1 MSSLVTIAKDHFFSL
16 AAHLP
21 QKLLPTAVKL
31 RLLARSGVLD
41 HAWYCQ
47 VTKRSPATLL
57 ELAEEVWNDDRE
69 RVANPLFSADSYR
82 HEYHFKGSPGEALL
96 HYVLVGEKRGF
107 KPCEWFDPVFFRRQH
122 PEIPE
127 SRCAL
132 AVYNAEWI
140 SFPSAHPYFDG
151 PWYLTRYQDVAASG
165 INPLAHF
172 INYGSRE
179 GREPNAYFDA
189 VWYLDRNQD
198 IAKSGMTAALHFC
211 RYGAMEL
218 RNPGP
223 DFDMNRYASKFPEYA
238 LTGLDPL
245 AHYLVHG
252 RRLGHDISRM
262 YLSIDDFEVA
272 GASELAL
279 EGCVDIIIP
288 VYRNL
293 VETRRCIESVLA
305 SSNTV
310 RTRLRLI
317 NDFSPEPEVT
327 AYLRELAAK
336 GGVLLDENANNL
348 GFVRTVNRGMR
359 AALACADCSAVI
371 LLNSD
376 TEVAGDWVDRI
387 YSHILRQP
395 GAGTVAALSNNATI
409 CSYPKLGENE
419 MPPGRTVA
427 DVDRIASKV
436 NCGVAVEIPTS
447 VGFCMLISRTCL
459 ETVGLFDE
467 EAFGRGYGE
476 ENDFS
481 LRAVA
486 SGFTHLL
493 ATDVFVKHVGE
504 VSFAETSSE
513 GKRNSTRIILERYP
527 DYNQIVARHVGLDPA
542 LVARLRLTF
551 ALWKSDGKPVLALVT
566 HNVGGGTERQVGETC
581 RSLESSHHVV
591 VIKPAAGSL
600 TKLYLENRSGFDGF
614 DLSINIANGLQFAQ
628 LLKIIGVDSV
638 QVHHLLG
645 HGPNVRSGLAIAGLE
660 FEFHLHDYHTLCP
673 QITMT
678 DERHEY
684 CGEPDAHGCNACI
697 AKRPALGATDIV
709 NWRLHHEW
717 AVLGASR
724 VVAPSRDT
732 AARMQRYYNV
742 PSEVRYHECLPTV
755 PVPVARSRAVSRTHP
770 LRIVMIGVLA
780 EHKGKHKVL
789 DAIAAAAAADLP
801 LHFHVVGYL
810 GLTEGQMTEEMAA
823 RFSSTGWYKE
833 QNLARLIE
841 ESDADVFLFAST
853 APETYS
859 FTLTS
864 AMKTGRPI
872 VAPAHGA
879 YTERLESYVESLLFP
894 VEISGS
900 DLAGLLMEFAVAA
913 SRKEP
918 SAHADD

>member
-1 MSSLVTIAKDHFFSL
+1 MGAFSTIAKDYFFSL
-16 AAHLP
+16 ASRLP
-21 QKLLPTAVKL
+21 QQLLPKAVKL

-41 HAWYCQ
+41 YAWYRHATAQ
-47 VTKRSPATLL
+47 SPTTLL
-57 ELAEEVWNDDRE
+57 ELAKGVWIDDRE
-69 RVANPLFSADSYR
+69 RVANPLFSADHYR
-82 HEYHFKGSPGEALL
+82 HEYRFKGSPGEALL

-107 KPCEWFDPVFFRRQH
+107 KPCEWFDPAFFRQQH
-122 PEIPE
+122 PEVPE
-127 SRCAL
+127 SRSAL
-132 AVYNAEWI
+132 AVYSDDWVG
-140 SFPSAHPYFDG
+140 FPCAHPYFDG
-151 PWYLTRYQDVAASG
+151 PWYLSRYQDVAASRT
-165 INPLAHF
+165 NPLAHF
-172 INYGSRE
+172 INFGSRE

-189 VWYLDRNQD
+189 AWYLDRNQD
-198 IAKSGMTAALHFC
+198 IAKSGMSAAFHFC

-223 DFDMNRYASKFPEYA
+223 DFDMNRYASKFPEYV

-252 RRLGHDISRM
+252 RRLGHDISRL
-262 YLSIDDFEVA
+262 YLSIDDFSL
-272 GASELAL
+272 ASASDVVLK
-279 EGCVDIIIP
+279 GCVDIIVP

-293 VETRRCIESVLA
+293 VETKRCIESVLA
-305 SSNTV
+305 SCNTV
-310 RTRLRLI
+310 RTRFRVI

-327 AYLRELAAK
+327 AYLRELSAT
-336 GGVLLDENANNL
+336 GVIMLEENASNL
-348 GFVRTVNRGMR
+348 GFVRTVNSGMR
-359 AALACADCSAVI
+359 AALACADCSAVL

-376 TEVAGDWVDRI
+376 TEVANDWVDRL
-387 YSHILRQP
+387 YRHVLRQP
-395 GAGTVAALSNNATI
+395 EAGTVAAFSNNATI

-419 MPPGRTVA
+419 MPPGHSLTEL
-427 DVDRIASKV
+427 DRIAAEV
-436 NCGVAVEIPTS
+436 NEGVAIEIPTS

-481 LRAVA
+481 MRAVA
-486 SGFTHLL
+486 KGFTNLL

-527 DYNQIVARHVGLDPA
+527 DYNQLIARHVGLDPA

-566 HNVGGGTERQVGETC
+566 HSVGGGTERQVSEICEALDST
-581 RSLESSHHVV
+581 HHVV
-591 VIKPAAGSL
+591 VIKPAAGSQ
-600 TKLYLENRSGFDGF
+600 TKLYLENRSSFDGF

-628 LLKIIGVDSV
+628 LLNTIGVGSV
-638 QVHHLLG
+638 QLHHLLG
-645 HGPNVRSGLAIAGLE
+645 HGPNVRSGLAIAGIK

-678 DERHEY
+678 NEFHDY

-697 AKRPALGATDIV
+697 AKRPALGATDIA
-709 NWRLHHEW
+709 NWRLYHEW
-717 AVLGASR
+717 AVLGASE
-724 VVAPSRDT
+724 VIAPSQDT
-732 AARMQRYYNV
+732 AARMQRYHNV
-742 PSEVRYHECLPTV
+742 PSQVRYHEPAPTVAV
-755 PVPVARSRAVSRTHP
+755 PVPRSRQVTRSHP

-789 DAIAAAAAADLP
+789 DAIAATVADDLP
-801 LHFHVVGYL
+801 LHFHLIGYL
-810 GLTEGQMTEEMAA
+810 GLTDGQMTNAMAA

-833 QNLARLIE
+833 HNLDRLIE
-841 ESDADVFLFAST
+841 EAEADVFLFAST

-879 YTERLESYVESLLFP
+879 YTERLETYPESRLFQ
-894 VEISGS
+894 IDTSGRG
-900 DLAGLLMEFAVAA
+900 LAGVLMEYAGAA
-913 SRKEP
+913 ARKES
-918 SAHADD
+918 SAHAGD